1 MSRAQEPH
9 KPSFPFGNPF
19 RMMRPKGSYMSPQ
32 LIALLNKFEEGLALR
47 LTSLKPKNKDS
58 ICTLSWMVL
67 AMKLLSETHDDVKS
81 LITDLELPVC
91 DWDDKWIDVY
101 LGNSVKLLDVCIAF
115 SSEIS
120 RLSQG
125 QLLLQCLLHN
135 LEQNKPDEESKV
147 NSSLRSWRQH
157 IASRNP
163 RVENCCAIVDQLVQ
177 SLDLPKI
184 KNSAKGKVLM
194 RAMYGV
200 RVQTVF
206 VSSVFINAFM
216 GSTEKLLDLHVE
228 GTYLWAE
235 AYTNLQSFVNENTR
249 ILKPGNVLIKELEA
263 VDESSR
269 ALVSLMQEAEK
280 KTLESDEA
288 VKDLISGLKKRTE
301 NLSEGL
307 DHLAN
312 AVDGFFQIVLSGR
325 DALLCNLREYNVS
338 ESGGD
343 RKKELMMR

>member
-1 MSRAQEPH
+1 
-9 KPSFPFGNPF
+9 
-19 RMMRPKGSYMSPQ
+19 MSPQ
-32 LIALLNKFEEGLALR
+32 LRALLTTFEEALASR
-47 LTSLKPKNKDS
+47 LTQLKPKDKES
-58 ICTLSWMVL
+58 ICSLSWML
-67 AMKLLSETHDDVKS
+67 MAMKLLSETHSDIKT

-115 SSEIS
+115 SSETS

-135 LEQNKPDEESKV
+135 LEQNKPEDLSKIHPSL
-147 NSSLRSWRQH
+147 NSWCQH
-157 IASRNP
+157 IGSKNP
-163 RVENCCAIVDQLVQ
+163 RVENCNGIVDQLVQ
-177 SLDLPKI
+177 SLNLPKI

-200 RVQTVF
+200 RVHTVF
-206 VSSVFINAFM
+206 VCSVFINAFM
-216 GSTEKLLDLHVE
+216 GSTEKMLDLHVE

-235 AYTNLQSFVNENTR
+235 AYANLQSFVNENIR
-249 ILKPGNVLIKELEA
+249 ILTPANILIKEIGA
-263 VDESSR
+263 VDESSN
-269 ALVSLMQEAEK
+269 ALVSLIQETENPV
-280 KTLESDEA
+280 ESEA
-288 VKDLISGLKKRTE
+288 MKDSISELKRRTE

-312 AVDGFFQIVLSGR
+312 AVDEFFQIVLTGR
-325 DALLCNLREYNVS
+325 DALLCNLRAYNVS

-343 RKKELMMR
+343 HKKELMMR